1 MMKKFGRYFFSLR
14 YRPSEPLKFEGKS
27 NLSLLYYYEP
37 RIYTY
42 PILYSRYLI
51 PLAINTQ
58 MILKNPFFL
67 TIPAMLPFMFIIEVF
82 LLRKLYVQK

>member
-1 MMKKFGRYFFSLR
+1 MKKVGRYFFSLR
-14 YRPSEPLKFEGKS
+14 YRPSEPLKFEEKS

-51 PLAINTQ
+51 PLAINT
-58 MILKNPFFL
+58 
-67 TIPAMLPFMFIIEVF
+67 
-82 LLRKLYVQK
+82 